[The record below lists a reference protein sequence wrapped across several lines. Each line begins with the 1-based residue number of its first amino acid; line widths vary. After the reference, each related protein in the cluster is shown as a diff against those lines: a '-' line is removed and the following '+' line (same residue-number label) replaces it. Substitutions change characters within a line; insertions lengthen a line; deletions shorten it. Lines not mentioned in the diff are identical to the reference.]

1 MLVRKERDLK
11 TELIMRKGKQSIEPG
26 QNEEVEQI
34 VMKVVKVSRIGSDS
48 EVVLHGE
55 NNQEI
60 LASQLS
66 MKYLGERREFRPSE
80 LKNFLDGKVKSITPI
95 QPFIAYPM
103 INKDKGLCYSI
114 PFEKI
119 IPTTPEF
126 IDAQVYGRPYAMPSV
141 IKFDLGTYKIKTK
154 NDLPITVNLGNFSSN
169 SAMRFEGLTIKR
181 NFSHTAKPVH
191 NLIKI
196 LRDIV
201 ELDAQN
207 DFKTTEELFKA
218 LNKRL

>member
-1 MLVRKERDLK
+1 
-11 TELIMRKGKQSIEPG
+11 MRKGKQSIEPEK
-26 QNEEVEQI
+26 NEEVEQI
-34 VMKVVKVSRIGSDS
+34 VMKIVKLSKTGSDGKII
-48 EVVLHGE
+48 LHGE

-60 LASQLS
+60 LATQISL
-66 MKYLGERREFRPSE
+66 KYFGDRREFRPSE
-80 LKNFLDGKVKSITPI
+80 LKNFLEGKINSITPI

-103 INKDKGLCYSI
+103 INKDTGLCYSI
-114 PFEKI
+114 TFERI
-119 IPTTPEF
+119 IPATPEF
-126 IDAQVYGRPYAMPSV
+126 IEAQVYGRPYSMPSV
-141 IKFDLGTYKIKTK
+141 IRFDLGTYEIKTK
-154 NDLPITVNLGNFSSN
+154 NDLPIIVNLGNFSSN
-169 SAMRFEGLTIKR
+169 SVMRFEGLNIKR

-207 DFKTTEELFKA
+207 DFKTPDELLKA

>member
-1 MLVRKERDLK
+1 MLVRKESDLK
-11 TELIMRKGKQSIEPG
+11 AELIMRKGKQSIEQG

-34 VMKVVKVSRIGSDS
+34 VMKIVKLSRIGSD
-48 EVVLHGE
+48 VVLHGE

-60 LASQLS
+60 LATQLS
-66 MKYLGERREFRPSE
+66 TKILGERREFRPSE
-80 LKNFLDGKVKSITPI
+80 LNNFLEGRIKSITPI

-114 PFEKI
+114 TFEKI
-119 IPTTPEF
+119 IPATPEF
-126 IDAQVYGRPYAMPSV
+126 IEAQVYGRPYAMPSV
-141 IKFDLGTYKIKTK
+141 IRFDLGIYKIKTK

-169 SAMRFEGLTIKR
+169 SAMRFEGINIKR

-207 DFKTTEELFKA
+207 DFKTPEELFDA